1 MAAKRK
7 TKASAKQVGG
17 NHYASM
23 PIQPGY
29 FCHVN
34 KLGGM
39 ETVAIRYICRH
50 KHKAGRVD
58 LEKAIHTLQLLLE
71 WEYDAGRE
79 GKVASPKGA
88 KPV

>member
-1 MAAKRK
+1 MATKKAAK
-7 TKASAKQVGG
+7 ASSKQVGG
-17 NHYASM
+17 SHYASM

-58 LEKAIHTLQLLLE
+58 LEKAIHTLQLLVE
-71 WEYDAGRE
+71 WEYDTGRE
-79 GKVASPKGA
+79 GKVAGKKGPK
-88 KPV
+88 